1 MWFMKHCLKPFICVK
16 TKKNKKENTVWRCV
30 KMYHKIWLKD
40 KFVLIKVADFVP
52 YTRHV
57 QLYSSLHLC
66 VKLKIEN
73 QIFLIIS
80 ISYQIFTSFEGNL
93 MYGYETWKMSFY
105 CCVKFMWWLHWWT
118 HFCISI
124 YICLGNLILLSS
136 YSLI

>member
-1 MWFMKHCLKPFICVK
+1 M
-16 TKKNKKENTVWRCV
+16 
-30 KMYHKIWLKD
+30 
-40 KFVLIKVADFVP
+40 LIKVADFVP

-93 MYGYETWKMSFY
+93 MYGYET
-105 CCVKFMWWLHWWT
+105 
-118 HFCISI
+118 
-124 YICLGNLILLSS
+124 
-136 YSLI
+136 